1 MKNIKVIYETR
12 ETCEVATV
20 YNYTMD
26 TAKEWKEKGWILTG
40 TYYNSL
46 TFRRDI

>member
-1 MKNIKVIYETR
+1 MKVVYEKN
-12 ETCEVATV
+12 ETCEFASV

-26 TAKEWKEKGWILTG
+26 TVKEWKEKGWVLTG
-40 TYYNSL
+40 TYYGFL